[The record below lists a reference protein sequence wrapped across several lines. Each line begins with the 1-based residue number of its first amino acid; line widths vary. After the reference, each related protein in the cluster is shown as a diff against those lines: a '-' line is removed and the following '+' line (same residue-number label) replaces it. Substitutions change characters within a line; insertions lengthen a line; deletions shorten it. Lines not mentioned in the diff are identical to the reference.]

1 MRELQTERELREG
14 TKYASERI
22 DEKTGAITTPIYQ
35 TAAFE
40 FPEGE
45 KYRYTRELNPTVE
58 ELNRKIAEAEKGEM
72 GVSFSS
78 GMAAISSVS
87 LTVLKPGDKVLIHA
101 DTFARTLR
109 FFKDFLGKFGVK
121 TVVSPPG
128 TENIIETMKSDKFN
142 FVFIESIS
150 NPLLRV
156 IDINEVSKVAR
167 ESGALLV
174 VDNTFATPVNE
185 NPLTMG
191 ADIVVHSASKFI
203 AGHNDVIAGLAVG
216 NKGLLE
222 KVDMS
227 RRTLGTSLDPHAAY
241 LVIRGFKTL
250 KIRMEAIQRNAIA
263 IAEFLSEHPKVK
275 KVYYP
280 GLPTHED
287 YHLASKILRGYGGV
301 LSFEIKGGREE
312 AYKLINNLRVILRAQ
327 TVGGINS
334 TISHPLT
341 MSHRSLNAEEAKVAG
356 INEGLIRLSVGIED
370 VNDLI
375 EDLDSALK
383 TL

>member
-1 MRELQTERELREG
+1 MREA
-14 TKYASERI
+14 TKYVGETV

-40 FPEGE
+40 FPQGE
-45 KYRYTRELNPTVE
+45 KYRYSRELNPTVE
-58 ELNRKIAEAEKGEM
+58 ELNRKIAEAEKAEM

-78 GMAAISSVS
+78 GMAAISSVAF
-87 LTVLKPGDKVLIHA
+87 TFLKPGDRVLIHA
-101 DTFARTLR
+101 DVFARTLR
-109 FFKDFLGKFGVK
+109 FFKDFLGKFGVR
-121 TVVSPPG
+121 TDVVPPG
-128 TENIIETMKSDKFN
+128 TQSIVETLKGNKYDL
-142 FVFIESIS
+142 VFIESIS

-156 IDINEVSKVAR
+156 LDVEEISKVAK
-167 ESGALLV
+167 ESGALV
-174 VDNTFATPVNE
+174 IVDNTFATPVNV
-185 NPLTMG
+185 NPIALG

-203 AGHNDVIAGLAVG
+203 AGHNDVIAGLAAG
-216 NKGLLE
+216 RKELLE

-250 KIRMEAIQRNAIA
+250 KIRMDAIQRNAIA

-275 KVYYP
+275 RVYYP

-287 YHLASKILRGYGGV
+287 YKLASRILRGYGGV

-312 AYKLINNLRVILRAQ
+312 VYKFINNLKVILRAQ
-327 TVGGINS
+327 TLGGVNS

-341 MSHRSLNAEEAKVAG
+341 MSHRSLTSEEAKMAG
-356 INEGLIRLSVGIED
+356 ISEGLIRLSVGIED
-370 VNDLI
+370 VNDLM
-375 EDLDSALK
+375 EDLDRALMS
-383 TL
+383 L